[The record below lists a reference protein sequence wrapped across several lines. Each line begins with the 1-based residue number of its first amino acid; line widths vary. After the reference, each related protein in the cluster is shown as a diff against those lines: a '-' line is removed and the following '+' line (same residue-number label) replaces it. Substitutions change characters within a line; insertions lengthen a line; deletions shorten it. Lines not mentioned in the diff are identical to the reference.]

1 MTCPA
6 CEHTEK
12 HPKDDMFSPGC
23 LSCQAR
29 AMAATRADLLPDYQT
44 AARTIFGDKIK
55 EGHALVK
62 VWLQR
67 MKQRRTA

>member
-6 CEHTEK
+6 CQAAEQLPRVDSFTS
-12 HPKDDMFSPGC
+12 DC
-23 LSCQAR
+23 LSCKAR
-29 AMAATRADLLPDYQT
+29 AMAVTRADLLEDYQT

>member
-1 MTCPA
+1 MTCQPCTDA
-6 CEHTEK
+6 EQ
-12 HPKDDMFSPGC
+12 HPRSATFAPGC
-23 LSCQAR
+23 VSCQAR
-29 AMAATRADLLPDYQT
+29 AMAVTRADLLEDYQT

>member
-1 MTCPA
+1 MTCISCKRA
-6 CEHTEK
+6 EA
-12 HPKDDMFSPGC
+12 HPTSNEFCADC
-23 LSCQAR
+23 LSCKAR
-29 AMAATRADLLPDYQT
+29 AMAVTRADLIPDYQT

-67 MKQRRTA
+67 MKRSRA